1 VRWVRL
7 RGVVTAASPVRA
19 PTPNESV
26 LSQTGPFMHTALPAE
41 LLHSNVFMCVTGPF
55 YHVGTLPRALQPSP
69 PNVCTTVLG
78 GVGELTRS
86 VN

>member
-26 LSQTGPFMHTALPAE
+26 LSQTGPFMHTALPARP
-41 LLHSNVFMCVTGPF
+41 GPAACGI
-55 YHVGTLPRALQPSP
+55 VAQ
-69 PNVCTTVLG
+69 
-78 GVGELTRS
+78 
-86 VN
+86 